1 MKARFYAFLP
11 IAFCTLVALATFSS
25 CNVDKCATVA
35 CANGSICDDGK
46 CLCTDG
52 YEGFSCETEM
62 RQRYLGI
69 WRVTE
74 DGTIANAAQ
83 YAVAVERGSAPREI
97 RIINFYNCFPQPVK
111 AFVKSDTITIP
122 LQTVNKWKVQGKGQI
137 MRSPYSGV
145 NGLINM
151 QYRVE
156 DTVMKLI
163 DNYGLTGGDPSI
175 WNK

>member
-1 MKARFYAFLP
+1 MKARFHAFLN
-11 IAFCTLVALATFSS
+11 IAFSTLIALTCLTS
-25 CNVDKCATVA
+25 CEVDKCKTVA
-35 CANGSICDDGK
+35 CANGSICEDGA

-83 YAVAVERGSAPREI
+83 YSVAVERGSAPREI
-97 RIINFYNCFPQPVK
+97 RIKNFYNSFTQPVK
-111 AFVKSDTITIP
+111 AYVNSDTLSIP
-122 LQTVNKWKVQGKGQI
+122 LQAVNKWKVQGRGQI
-137 MRSPYSGV
+137 KRSPYSGV
-145 NGLINM
+145 NGLIELR
-151 QYRVE
+151 YRVE
-156 DTVMKLI
+156 DTVLHLI